1 MFKNLFWK
9 KLRVSVLQILT
20 QNMNFTTTKQY
31 EQQQKTIFFISQFKK
46 FLKFVLKE
54 IPGVKFSNVN

>member
-1 MFKNLFWK
+1 
-9 KLRVSVLQILT
+9 
-20 QNMNFTTTKQY
+20 MNFTTTKQY